1 MNKKHAPFLHALDV
15 SHQKTMNDEKRY
27 LQLLGK
33 VLSKEASK
41 EEQQELEEWGK
52 QAASNKQFIEETTSI
67 WTKAAAYGTN
77 IATNKETA
85 WARLEREV
93 DGSMP
98 SKQLRIRTL
107 WYAVAAAILV
117 VGIGL
122 SWLYQQEGVLPEVNK
137 SYAQGAVLNVTTT
150 KGEQKEITL
159 PDGSTVVLNEGS
171 TLSYKLDFQPR
182 LVNLE
187 GEAFFDIT
195 KQQGKSFEILTTET
209 RTTVLGTSFN
219 VRAYANQA
227 TEIAVVTGK
236 VAFEPLD
243 NSKKERIL
251 LLPQE
256 MASHNKEE
264 GITKQGNS
272 NNALAWKTQELQFDN
287 QRLSEVLSVLER
299 YYGVSIEGSE
309 GLLNCHYTGNFS
321 KVKLE
326 EVLNTIAFTFPT
338 KVNIEKTNDQY
349 ALIGQGCD

>member
-1 MNKKHAPFLHALDV
+1 
-15 SHQKTMNDEKRY
+15 MNDEKKY

-41 EEQQELEEWGK
+41 KEQQELENWGK
-52 QAASNKQFIEETTSI
+52 ETASNEQFIEETTAV
-67 WTKAAAYGTN
+67 WEQAATYDTP
-77 IATNKETA
+77 IKTDKEAA
-85 WARLEREV
+85 WARLESRV
-93 DGSMP
+93 DASTMP
-98 SKQLRIRTL
+98 SKQPRIRAL
-107 WYAVAAAILV
+107 WYKIAAAMLV

-122 SWLYQQEGVLPEVNK
+122 GWLYQQQGQLPEDDQQQ
-137 SYAQGAVLNVTTT
+137 YAEATTLKITTAV
-150 KGEQKEITL
+150 GEQQEVTL
-159 PDGSTVVLNEGS
+159 PDGSTIVVNEGS
-171 TLSYKLDFQPR
+171 TISYNAAFQPR
-182 LVNLE
+182 IVHLE

-195 KQQGKSFEILTTET
+195 KQNGQSFEILTSET

-256 MASHNKEE
+256 MASHSKAE
-264 GITKQGNS
+264 GIVKQTQN
-272 NNALAWKTQELQFDN
+272 NNALAWKTQQLQFDN
-287 QRLSEVLSVLER
+287 QRLSEVLLVLER

-321 KVKLE
+321 QANLE

-338 KVNIEKTNDQY
+338 KVNIEKTDDQY
-349 ALIGQGCD
+349 ALIGQGCN